1 MGDEPARPSGRPLVQ
16 KIDQRLTAL
25 IEALYPDERTRP
37 GYIRLA
43 QEISETTDGSISGT
57 YLWELATGKKRNL
70 TLEQLDVLAEF
81 FEVPPEFFFNDEV
94 AERVSN
100 QLKLATSLRDAKIR
114 SLVRRAE
121 GLSTTA
127 MDSILTMVNEVR
139 RLQDLAPAEEESDD
153 VS

>member
-25 IEALYPDERTRP
+25 IEALYPDARTRP

-43 QEISETTDGSISGT
+43 HEISETTHGSISGT